1 MSTELVEQE
10 NIMRNVISLFLYTN
24 DLMCEYSQT
33 NKEVFLRHHFLSSYG
48 GLCIAGASSYMC
60 DIRPDIDYIVN
71 MEHCNKID
79 LNYGLGSLSDPIII
93 SFDMVSK
100 HISYVSYLHLILTQ
114 DNIYQ
119 IKSGRKILVAPVP
132 ILYLSDGASTG
143 LGHMT
148 ALVIDTASKKIE
160 YFDPNYNP
168 KDTERVN
175 IIENMIQTSILTREF
190 YGDLFD
196 GYSFVTSHQIFGD
209 KGGWQHISDNYLI
222 KLYGITLTPEEKN
235 MYVAGYCVMWT
246 LLYCII
252 RTITLDY
259 PSEETSSLIGKLL
272 PEVAFE
278 TSLRYKNNMN
288 EPVESSTELSLS
300 ILIRNFASNVIKGL
314 LEDTCDPEFLDN
326 RSLQIYR
333 SELMEIDYKDEINH
347 CGNSRL
353 YGDANKVVKQYK
365 KVKSREKSRR

>member
-175 IIENMIQTSILTREF
+175 IIENMIIAFIDKT
-190 YGDLFD
+190 
-196 GYSFVTSHQIFGD
+196 QIF
-209 KGGWQHISDNYLI
+209 
-222 KLYGITLTPEEKN
+222 
-235 MYVAGYCVMWT
+235 
-246 LLYCII
+246 
-252 RTITLDY
+252 
-259 PSEETSSLIGKLL
+259 
-272 PEVAFE
+272 
-278 TSLRYKNNMN
+278 
-288 EPVESSTELSLS
+288 ESWCFFS
-300 ILIRNFASNVIKGL
+300 F
-314 LEDTCDPEFLDN
+314 
-326 RSLQIYR
+326 
-333 SELMEIDYKDEINH
+333 
-347 CGNSRL
+347 
-353 YGDANKVVKQYK
+353 
-365 KVKSREKSRR
+365 